1 MTCAGIDVGK
11 DHLDVAL
18 RVGDHVHTSRVENT
32 TDGHEA
38 LAQHLVEAAPE
49 RVILEATGGYERAVA
64 AVLAAA
70 GLPVVVVNP
79 RQTRDFARATGRLAK
94 TDEIDAGVLALFGE
108 RIEPEVR
115 PLESA
120 DQQAFAALV
129 ARRRQIQEMK
139 TAEKNRRGT
148 APSETVR
155 ADIEAH
161 LSFLE
166 GRLAQVE
173 ARLDE
178 AVKASPMWR
187 KEERLLCSVP
197 GVGAATARV
206 LIAELPELGQA
217 SRQEIAKLVGVAPL
231 NHDSGQRRGQRGIWG
246 GRASVR
252 RALYMAALTAT
263 RCNDRISAF
272 YHRLVERGKA
282 KKVALVACMRKL
294 LVILNA
300 IVKNGQPWN
309 PERYPSY
316 A

>member
-38 LAQHLVEAAPE
+38 LAQHLVEATPE

-139 TAEKNRRGT
+139 TAEKNRLRT

-173 ARLDE
+173 AHLDK

-300 IVKNGQPWN
+300 MVKNGQPWN
-309 PERYPSY
+309 PERYPSS